1 MADLLQTAF
10 GRVQVLA
17 DKRTNLTTFVGNNV
31 KSISYSDIQNK
42 PDSCKIAL
50 ANLSLE
56 QVEEEVLQEE
66 QPLLVSWGVVG
77 KFQIDK
83 YVIIKE
89 IEYDYGI
96 RVNATVTCRD
106 KKVKLMDRKAGRVWT
121 KLTSSEIIQDIAR
134 RMGLKYLGFPT
145 KGIVKVVQG
154 GQSYGKIVA
163 DLAYLEGYYWQVTQD
178 DTLLFLPAYEFDS
191 TRNTLRWFANDPNIL
206 NLKLK
211 TTSRRIAPKTA
222 GSKEGKGTTATSTDT
237 ATGTPT
243 AETQN
248 ASETPSSGDG
258 KDHSAITFEGDGG
271 FSSKEVK
278 GEVDVHPA
286 NEDAVI
292 AKKRARASVLRAK
305 WKTAEVSATLE
316 NMRVETGDVVD
327 LSGVANLH
335 TGKYKVHAADT
346 VYDGA
351 KIKIKA
357 KLKKDTGKRKKGK
370 KPTDTATPDKGAASG
385 KDKAADDVANVTV
398 VKFKDDGSFSEV
410 K

>member
-1 MADLLQTAF
+1 MVDLLQTAF
-10 GRVQVLA
+10 GRVQVLG
-17 DKRTNLTTFVGNNV
+17 DKVSDLTTFVGNNV

-50 ANLSLE
+50 ANLSLQ

-77 KFQIDK
+77 KFQVDK
-83 YVIIKE
+83 FVIIKE

-96 RVNATVTCRD
+96 RVNAVVTCRD
-106 KKVKLMDRKAGRVWT
+106 KKVKLLDRKAGRVWT
-121 KLTSSEIIQDIAR
+121 KFTSSEIVQDIAR
-134 RMGLKYLGFPT
+134 RMGLEYLGFPT

-154 GQSYGKIVA
+154 GQSYGKIMS
-163 DLAYLEGYYWQVTQD
+163 DLAYLEGYYWQITQD
-178 DTLLFLPAYEFDS
+178 DKLLFLPAYEFDS
-191 TRNTLRWFANDPNIL
+191 TRNTLRWFANDPNII

-222 GSKEGKGTTATSTDT
+222 GNKEGKGTTATSTDT

-243 AETQN
+243 TETQN
-248 ASETPSSGDG
+248 AAQTPSSGDG
-258 KDHSAITFEGDGG
+258 KDHSSITFESDGG
-271 FSSKEVK
+271 FSTKTEVK

-305 WKTAEVSATLE
+305 WKTAEVRATLE
-316 NMRVETGDVVD
+316 NMRVESGDIVD
-327 LSGVANLH
+327 LSGVATLH
-335 TGKYKVHAADT
+335 TGKYKVQSADT

-351 KIKIKA
+351 KIKITA

-370 KPTDTATPDKGAASG
+370 KPEDTATPDEGAAG
-385 KDKAADDVANVTV
+385 KDSDKDAVANVTT
-398 VKFKDDGSFSEV
+398 VKFNSDGSFSEA